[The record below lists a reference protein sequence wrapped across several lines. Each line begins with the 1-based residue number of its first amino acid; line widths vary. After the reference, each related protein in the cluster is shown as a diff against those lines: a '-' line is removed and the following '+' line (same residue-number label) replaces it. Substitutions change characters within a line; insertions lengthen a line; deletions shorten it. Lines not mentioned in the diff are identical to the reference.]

1 MSAPAGVL
9 NVERKP
15 SARSVEDELP
25 VDTVVDFS
33 RGQSLH
39 APVSAQPVTKV
50 RTRLGRYLGDALRA
64 NALDV
69 HYQPQFE
76 VGNGRCWGVEAL
88 ARWVRPSGAIVA
100 PAVFIPLAEQSGMIH
115 ELGAWVLT
123 SACKTVVG
131 WGRQITSAPVLSVNV
146 SVLQINTKFVRII
159 ERALE
164 ESGLPVHQLGLEI
177 TESALIVD
185 TERVITCLGDWKS
198 LGISIALDDFGTG
211 YSSLSCLA
219 WLPVDRLKL
228 DLSLI
233 HRMSQDPKCAV
244 IVRSI
249 VSLASDLGIDVCA
262 EGVETERQLQILE
275 DFGCPQV
282 QGYLFGR
289 PMPARQAQ
297 IALGKTWGNRPAPL
311 HRQFSVGAGDS
322 DAH

>member
-9 NVERKP
+9 NVERNP
-15 SARSVEDELP
+15 SARSVEDELL
-25 VDTVVDFS
+25 VEKLLNFS
-33 RGQSLH
+33 CGQPLR
-39 APVSAQPVTKV
+39 APVSAQLLTKA
-50 RTRLGRYLGDALRA
+50 RIRLGRYLGDALRA

-76 VGNGRCWGVEAL
+76 VGNGRCCGVEAL

-100 PAVFIPLAEQSGMIH
+100 PSVFIPLAEQTGMIH

-123 SACKTVVG
+123 SACKTVVC
-131 WGRQITSAPVLSVNV
+131 WGRQVTSVPVLSVNV
-146 SVLQINTKFVRII
+146 SVLQINAKFVRII

-164 ESGLPVHQLGLEI
+164 ESGLPVHQLELEI

-185 TERVITCLGDWKS
+185 TERVIECLGDWKS
-198 LGISIALDDFGTG
+198 LGVSIALDDFGTG

-219 WLPVDRLKL
+219 WLPVGRLKL
-228 DLSLI
+228 DLSLV
-233 HRMSQDPKCAV
+233 HRMSQDSKCAV

-249 VSLASDLGIDVCA
+249 VSLGADLGLDVCA
-262 EGVETERQLQILE
+262 EGVETEKQLQMLE
-275 DFGCPQV
+275 DFGCPRV

-297 IALGKTWGNRPAPL
+297 IVLGKTWGNRPAPQ